1 MSYGVTEQGFIRKTK
16 SEIIRDMKDRAS
28 SLLGPDT
35 DLSES
40 SEDGLR
46 ILMQADL
53 FDEVWQ
59 KIEDV
64 FYSNFLETSF
74 GVSLDRVVAEGGVER
89 AKPKRSIVPLR
100 FEGVPDSPIE
110 VGIIS
115 QTPQGIQFITIE
127 SGVIL
132 GDGFGTVLAQAIQF
146 GVIGNVEANSITEIN
161 TPKNGIL
168 SVTNPESATQGRIRE
183 TDPELISRYKERGT
197 SGGSSAVQI
206 QNLLK
211 NEQSIITAKV
221 YENAT
226 KLEDADGRPPS
237 CMEAVIEGGSPE
249 QIGNI
254 FIKNWPGGI
263 ESFGE
268 ETITIIDNENIPRT
282 YKYSRPTDVQ
292 IYVKITIETTDKW
305 IEGSEQVVKTNCIKI
320 VGGTDT
326 IGPIS
331 TVYSGKGLGE
341 SLASWELEASQL
353 GVDEFKTDKVAGI
366 KSIEIEI
373 GISEPPEESFVNA
386 TGRQRL
392 KLITEN
398 IEVAFV

>member
-16 SEIIRDMKDRAS
+16 EEIIRGMKERALA
-28 SLLGPDT
+28 LLGSDT

-40 SEDGLR
+40 SEDGIR
-46 ILMQADL
+46 ILMQAEEL
-53 FDEVWQ
+53 DEIWQ
-59 KIEDV
+59 KLEDI
-64 FYSNFLETSF
+64 FYANFLETSY

-89 AKPKRSIVPLR
+89 AKPKRSIVPLS
-100 FEGVPDSPIE
+100 FEGIPEAPIQA
-110 VGIIS
+110 GIIV
-115 QTPQGIQFITIE
+115 QTAQGIQFITID
-127 SGVIL
+127 SSVIL
-132 GDGFGTVLAQAIQF
+132 EDGFGSVFAQAIQF
-146 GVIGNVEANSITEIN
+146 GAIGNVDANTITEIN
-161 TPKNGIL
+161 TPKPGIF
-168 SVTNPESATQGRIRE
+168 SVTNPESAKQGRIRE
-183 TDPELISRYKERGT
+183 TDPELITRYKERGT

-211 NEQSIITAKV
+211 NEQSIVTAKV

-237 CMEAVIEGGSPE
+237 SMEAVIEGGSPE
-249 QIGNI
+249 LIGNV
-254 FIKNWPGGI
+254 FVKNWPGGI
-263 ESFGE
+263 ESVGV
-268 ETITIIDNENIPRT
+268 ETVTIIDNENIPRT

-292 IYVKITIETTDKW
+292 IFVKITIEKTDKW
-305 IEGSEQVVKTNCIKI
+305 IEGSEQIVKTNCIKI

-331 TVYSGKGLGE
+331 NVYSGKGLGE

-366 KSIEIEI
+366 KSISIQI
-373 GISEPPEESFVNA
+373 GIAASPSGSFITA

-392 KLITEN
+392 KLITGN
-398 IEVAFV
+398 IEVEFV

>member
-1 MSYGVTEQGFIRKTK
+1 MSYGVTEQGFIRKTR
-16 SEIIRDMKDRAS
+16 SEILRDQKERAL
-28 SLLGPDT
+28 SLLGPET

-46 ILMQADL
+46 ILMQTDFL
-53 FDEVWQ
+53 DEVWQ

-64 FYSNFLETSF
+64 FYSNFLETSY

-89 AKPKRSIVPLR
+89 AKPKRSIVLLT
-100 FEGVPDSPIE
+100 FEGVVDSPIE
-110 VGIIS
+110 IGIIA
-115 QTPQGIQFITIE
+115 QTPQGIQFITID

-132 GDGFGTVLAQAIQF
+132 GDGFGSVFAQAIQF
-146 GVIGNVEANSITEIN
+146 GIIGNVDANTITEIN
-161 TPKNGIL
+161 TPKPGIQ
-168 SVTNPESATQGRIRE
+168 SVTNLEPASQGRIRE

-211 NEQSIITAKV
+211 NEQSIVTAKV

-226 KLEDADGRPPS
+226 KLEDSDGRPPS
-237 CMEAVIEGGSPE
+237 SMEAVVEGGSPE
-249 QIGNI
+249 QIGNL
-254 FIKNWPGGI
+254 FVKNWPGGI
-263 ESFGE
+263 ESVGE
-268 ETITIIDNENIPRT
+268 ESVTIIDNENIPRT
-282 YKYSRPTDVQ
+282 YKFSRPTDVP
-292 IYVKITIETTDKW
+292 IFVKIIIDKSEKW

-326 IGPIS
+326 IGPVS
-331 TVYSGKGLGE
+331 TIYSGKGLGE
-341 SLASWELEASQL
+341 SLASWELEAAQL

-366 KSIEIEI
+366 KTINIEI
-373 GISEPPEESFVNA
+373 GISEPPEETFVIA

-392 KLITEN
+392 KLITSN
-398 IEVAFV
+398 IEVEFV